1 MSNTCTIIDI
11 THLINQRKIKKLIKR
26 QLEELEIDNFFCE
39 ECRVNFKNGKAQ
51 YVGLIWD
58 MKSGKELRLD
68 NTFDVTRALSNY

>member
-11 THLINQRKIKKLIKR
+11 THLINQRKIKKLLKR
-26 QLEELEIDNFFCE
+26 QREELEIDNFFCE

-51 YVGLIWD
+51 YIGSIWD
-58 MKSGKELRLD
+58 KKSGRELRLD

>member
-39 ECRVNFKNGKAQ
+39 ECRVDFKNGQAQ
-51 YVGLIWD
+51 YVGLIWEK
-58 MKSGKELRLD
+58 KSGKELRLD
-68 NTFDVTRALSNY
+68 NTFDVTRALSSY